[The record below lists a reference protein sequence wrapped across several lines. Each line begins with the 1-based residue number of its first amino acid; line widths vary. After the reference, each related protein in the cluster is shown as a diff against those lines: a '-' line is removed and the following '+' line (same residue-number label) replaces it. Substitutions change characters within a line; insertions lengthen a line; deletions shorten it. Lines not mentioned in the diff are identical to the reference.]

1 MFKIIFRIILIIL
14 CAVMIISLS
23 IITQADPDN
32 NTHEWYDS
40 HWGGDTGEEN
50 YTEPSEEETRTSG
63 GGCFSIIVMGSI
75 CVPACAIHLKR
86 LSRRPNGK

>member
-1 MFKIIFRIILIIL
+1 MKLKLILIIF
-14 CAVMIISLS
+14 CAMILILSLS
-23 IITQADPDN
+23 SISKADPNN
-32 NTHEWYDS
+32 NTHEWYES

-63 GGCFSIIVMGSI
+63 SGCFSIIVMGSI

-86 LSRRPNGK
+86 FSRRKYGK